1 MDVSHHPLKKM
12 EKYNIIIFPILLYIK
27 ITEYSSFLKY
37 QNCSNT
43 WCTTSQTNIVW
54 VCIIEINYCLL
65 VFNFLV
71 ENTNRLILKIL
82 YDPNSQQLRVKK
94 KQLVTV

>member
-1 MDVSHHPLKKM
+1 M

-43 WCTTSQTNIVW
+43 WCTTRSTSQTNIVW